1 MFIFNYTLISYI
13 FGLIVNKSRLIAGLI
28 FTIMYAVIDSYK
40 LLYSDSSI
48 INSNNSICE
57 TKQSA

>member
-28 FTIMYAVIDSYK
+28 FTIMYAVIDSYG
-40 LLYSDSSI
+40 LLYSASSI
-48 INSNNSICE
+48 INLNNSMCE
-57 TKQSA
+57 TKQVA

>member
-1 MFIFNYTLISYI
+1 MFIFNYILIPYI
-13 FGLIVNKSRLIAGLI
+13 FGLIVNKSRLIAGWI

-57 TKQSA
+57 TKQVA

>member
-13 FGLIVNKSRLIAGLI
+13 FGLIVNKSRLIAGWI

-57 TKQSA
+57 TKQVA

>member
-1 MFIFNYTLISYI
+1 MFIFNYILIPYI

-57 TKQSA
+57 TKQVA

>member
-28 FTIMYAVIDSYK
+28 FTIMYAVIDSYG
-40 LLYSDSSI
+40 LLYSASSI
-48 INSNNSICE
+48 INLNNSMYE
-57 TKQSA
+57 TKQVA

>member
-1 MFIFNYTLISYI
+1 MFIFNYILIPYI

-40 LLYSDSSI
+40 LLYSDSPI

-57 TKQSA
+57 TKQVA

>member
-28 FTIMYAVIDSYK
+28 FTIMYAVIDSYG
-40 LLYSDSSI
+40 LLYSASSI
-48 INSNNSICE
+48 INLNNSICE
-57 TKQSA
+57 TKQVA